1 MGVSL
6 AHLPLYFVEK
16 INQFLM
22 EAAVEAYVDL
32 AVGNMMPGMLAN
44 TITEIKFQFIDI
56 IRSL

>member
-1 MGVSL
+1 
-6 AHLPLYFVEK
+6 
-16 INQFLM
+16 M